1 MRAARHQ
8 GGLKDE
14 EFASLAKKKSAEAP
28 QLAPD
33 LLYDPIWLGFACVF
47 SQCLVHLLN
56 QDKLK

>member
-14 EFASLAKKKSAEAP
+14 EFASLAKKSAEAP

-33 LLYDPIWLGFACVF
+33 LLYDPI
-47 SQCLVHLLN
+47 
-56 QDKLK
+56 